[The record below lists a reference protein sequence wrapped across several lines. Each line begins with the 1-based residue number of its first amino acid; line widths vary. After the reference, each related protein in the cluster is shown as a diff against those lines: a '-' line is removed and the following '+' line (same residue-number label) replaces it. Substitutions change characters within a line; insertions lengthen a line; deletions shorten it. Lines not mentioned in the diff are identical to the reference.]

1 MLIKRAE
8 QVAAQTVT
16 MPGASGVRM
25 RLMLGRED
33 GATNFA
39 MRIFEVEPGGHTPLH
54 KHNYEHEVLVLE
66 GKGQV
71 IGGRDGSTI
80 RPIAA
85 GDILLMPANE
95 THQFRNPGNGG
106 SNGHSNGD
114 ESGQPLRFVCLVPS
128 TFDCSAGCQQTPGS

>member
-8 QVAAQTVT
+8 QVEATTVT

-33 GATNFA
+33 GAANFA

-66 GKGQV
+66 GRGQV
-71 IGGRDGSTI
+71 VGGRDGSTI
-80 RPIAA
+80 RPISA

-95 THQFRNPGNGG
+95 THQFRNPETNGHNGG
-106 SNGHSNGD
+106 GSTGAA
-114 ESGQPLRFVCLVPS
+114 LRFVCLVPS
-128 TFDCSAGCQQTPGS
+128 TFDCTSGCQQTPGS